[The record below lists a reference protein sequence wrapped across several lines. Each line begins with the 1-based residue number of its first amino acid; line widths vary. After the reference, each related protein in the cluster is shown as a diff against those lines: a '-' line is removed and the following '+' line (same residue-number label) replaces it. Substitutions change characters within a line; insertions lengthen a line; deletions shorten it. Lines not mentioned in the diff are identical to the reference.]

1 MPDNFDSELDSLFDQ
16 HSDPSYDQTELPFE
30 AGELPVGFDPLIVNP
45 IIATGETGAIARP
58 GDDRPAWVV
67 GIFFAAFCALISG
80 LVTVALTRDS
90 GVDTAS
96 SPTPTA
102 ATGEPVDGN
111 TEAAVVPD
119 VPPDDQKNASSD
131 TEDSGAAQNDTSNG
145 EPLEASTPADSS
157 VANDS
162 IEAADDVRLP
172 DVGQASIDGFAV
184 DIESGCATHLPLAP
198 NDADAQVSTYF
209 FRTVDGEQR
218 VVDRRF
224 GDRDTIGAG
233 LLGVDN
239 TFVDVEDLGGS
250 GAFVAT
256 FTDADGAPVEV
267 AVNPGS
273 DDGADCSDSLV
284 TNEPAQFAF
293 PYTRVVMFVCADG
306 DQGSDLSASGTTSE
320 GGRFSAMS
328 NGDDTVTLTYRN
340 AELGADFVDAAASSF
355 ESEGRLGYSG
365 FVSNGTDSLDITV
378 DFSVDR
384 AGPCTAADLL

>member
-1 MPDNFDSELDSLFDQ
+1 MPDNFDAELESLMNQ
-16 HSDPSYDQTELPFE
+16 QSDPSYDQTELPFE
-30 AGELPVGFDPLIVNP
+30 PGELPVGFDPLIVNP

-90 GVDTAS
+90 NVDTAS
-96 SPTPTA
+96 PPSVTA
-102 ATGEPVDGN
+102 TVVESVVDIVGPAVEP
-111 TEAAVVPD
+111 
-119 VPPDDQKNASSD
+119 DQTAI
-131 TEDSGAAQNDTSNG
+131 DSGGDVTADGSAADGPVADDLLGESTSAG
-145 EPLEASTPADSS
+145 TPSESESVEPAD
-157 VANDS
+157 DT
-162 IEAADDVRLP
+162 RLP
-172 DVGQASIDGFAV
+172 DVGEASIDGRAFE
-184 DIESGCATHLPLAP
+184 IESGCATHLPLAP

-209 FRTVDGEQR
+209 FRNADGEQR

-224 GDRDTIGAG
+224 GDRDSIGAG
-233 LLGVDN
+233 LLGIEA
-239 TFVDVEDLGGS
+239 TFVEVDDLGGS
-250 GAFVAT
+250 GAFVAM
-256 FTDADGAPVEV
+256 FTDTGGQAIEV

-273 DDGADCSDSLV
+273 EDGADCSDSLV

-306 DQGSDLSASGTTSE
+306 DQGSDLFAAGTTSE
-320 GGRFSAMS
+320 GGRFSALA

-340 AELGADFVDAAASSF
+340 AELGADFVDPAASSF

-365 FVSNGTDSLDITV
+365 VVSNGTDSLDITV

-384 AGPCTAADLL
+384 AGPCTLADLV